1 MPIEMSGLNFYLDS
15 FVTDPRSG
23 SLSIN
28 VSVWSIVS
36 SYSKCSIY
44 LESLEIPYLNST
56 LFCLSPVYAFNRIIA
71 LLDRDPWPLVSTT
84 SVDFDFFFNNLLLS
98 HYHHLKMYS
107 RAFMFKH
114 SICYPVF

>member
-44 LESLEIPYLNST
+44 LESYVSKYL
-56 LFCLSPVYAFNRIIA
+56 I
-71 LLDRDPWPLVSTT
+71 
-84 SVDFDFFFNNLLLS
+84 
-98 HYHHLKMYS
+98 
-107 RAFMFKH
+107 
-114 SICYPVF
+114 